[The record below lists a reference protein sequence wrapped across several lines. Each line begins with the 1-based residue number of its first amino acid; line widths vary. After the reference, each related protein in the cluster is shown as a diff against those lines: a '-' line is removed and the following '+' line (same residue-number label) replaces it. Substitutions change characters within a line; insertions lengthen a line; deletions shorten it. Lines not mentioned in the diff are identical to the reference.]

1 MRTSSAIYK
10 TFTHIEIEGRDWS
23 TTFNCHWKGR
33 TNNLVNC
40 ACYYVV
46 ISIKQTLVL
55 KGHLFSC
62 PVIEKVIRI
71 ELLLRGHLSYKV
83 TFSLSQ
89 RWPLNTGLTVFTLYL
104 NSKKEVFNMQEVWY
118 STNTL
123 PTMSQSVRL
132 FVLWFDT
139 PFFLHIP
146 GLILK

>member
-1 MRTSSAIYK
+1 MVT
-10 TFTHIEIEGRDWS
+10 
-23 TTFNCHWKGR
+23 
-33 TNNLVNC
+33 
-40 ACYYVV
+40 
-46 ISIKQTLVL
+46 SIKQTLVL

-71 ELLLRGHLSYKV
+71 ELLLRGHLFYKA

-104 NSKKEVFNMQEVWY
+104 NSKKEVFNMQEVWH

-123 PTMSQSVRL
+123 HTMSQSVWF

-139 PFFLHIP
+139 PIFFFAHSRFDSKIICFNTFSYKLFEFP
-146 GLILK
+146 LWLAKWYEV